1 MGCAFPVSGTF
12 ILVNGGIFAP
22 EWTLWSLAGLVF
34 LGIGDSCV
42 SFLNYYLKLTN
53 FKYRLQLVGNSLELP
68 NGANFLQRPNKA
80 LLS

>member
-1 MGCAFPVSGTF
+1 MGCAFPVSATF

-42 SFLNYYLKLTN
+42 SYLNYYFKLTN
-53 FKYRLQLVGNSLELP
+53 FNYRLHLVENCMELP
-68 NGANFLQRPNKA
+68 DGAHFLQRPNKV